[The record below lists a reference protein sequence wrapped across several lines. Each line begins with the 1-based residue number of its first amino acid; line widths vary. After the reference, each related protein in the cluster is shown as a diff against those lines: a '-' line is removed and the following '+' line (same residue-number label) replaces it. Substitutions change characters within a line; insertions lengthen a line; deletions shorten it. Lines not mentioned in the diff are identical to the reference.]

1 MGINGLGAGLDTLF
15 SDNSSEV
22 QIKQTLRTS
31 EIEPNR
37 NQPRKNFNSENI
49 SALAESIREH
59 GMLQPI
65 LVRPIKMGG
74 YQIVA
79 GERRWRAAKM
89 LGLEEV
95 PVSILELSDTEVM
108 QIAVIENLQRE
119 DLNPIEEALAYKDLT
134 DNYGMTQEQISKL
147 TGRSRP
153 AISNSM
159 RMLELPKIVRELV
172 GKGSLSTGH
181 AKVLLGVKDSAELE
195 SLAIKASDGGM
206 TVRQLEKAVKEP
218 EQKKSEKKVSSRRD
232 SYFTEMEI
240 SLNENLGRRVKIDYK
255 KNKGVLML
263 EFYNREDLAWLADRL
278 AKDEQE

>member
-1 MGINGLGAGLDTLF
+1 MGISGLGAGLDTLF

-22 QIKQTLRTS
+22 RIKQTLRTS

-159 RMLELPKIVRELV
+159 RMLELPEIVRELV

-181 AKVLLGVKDSAELE
+181 AKVLLGVKDSVQLE

-218 EQKKSEKKVSSRRD
+218 EQKKSEKKVSNRRD

>member
-1 MGINGLGAGLDTLF
+1 MGISGLGAGLDTLF

-159 RMLELPKIVRELV
+159 RMLELPEIVRELV

>member
-89 LGLEEV
+89 IGLEEV

-159 RMLELPKIVRELV
+159 RMLELPEIVRELV
-172 GKGSLSTGH
+172 EKGSLSTGH

>member
-1 MGINGLGAGLDTLF
+1 M
-15 SDNSSEV
+15 
-22 QIKQTLRTS
+22 K
-31 EIEPNR
+31 
-37 NQPRKNFNSENI
+37 
-49 SALAESIREH
+49 
-59 GMLQPI
+59 
-65 LVRPIKMGG
+65 
-74 YQIVA
+74 
-79 GERRWRAAKM
+79 
-89 LGLEEV
+89 
-95 PVSILELSDTEVM
+95 
-108 QIAVIENLQRE
+108 
-119 DLNPIEEALAYKDLT
+119 
-134 DNYGMTQEQISKL
+134 QEQISKL
-147 TGRSRP
+147 TARSRP

-159 RMLELPKIVRELV
+159 RMLELPEIVRELV

>member
-1 MGINGLGAGLDTLF
+1 MGISGLGAGLDTLF

>member
-1 MGINGLGAGLDTLF
+1 MGISGLGAGLDTLF

-22 QIKQTLRTS
+22 RIKQTLRTS

-159 RMLELPKIVRELV
+159 RMLELPEIVRELV

-218 EQKKSEKKVSSRRD
+218 EQKKSEKKVSNRRD